1 MASNDDVV
9 EPSDGGASYPVGYA
23 RSPRHSQFKKGRS
36 GNNAGRPKGSLN
48 LATHIA
54 KEMNAKVTIQENGG
68 RKRISK
74 KHAVAKQL
82 VNKAASG
89 DPKAI
94 SLLLSGERQR
104 DEVVEAAGRDDQKLT
119 QTEDRRV
126 MESMLRRIRQSAA
139 DVDQSS
145 TEENPDQNAE
155 ANNPAKGTSKS

>member
-1 MASNDDVV
+1 MASNDDDV
-9 EPSDGGASYPVGYA
+9 EPMNSGASYSVGYA
-23 RSPRHSQFKKGRS
+23 KPPRHTQFKKGRS

-104 DEVVEAAGRDDQKLT
+104 DDVVAVAGRDDQEPT
-119 QTEDRRV
+119 QIEDRRV
-126 MESMLRRIRQSAA
+126 MESMVRRIRQSAPDIEQPSA
-139 DVDQSS
+139 EPHRDPD
-145 TEENPDQNAE
+145 TEATDISEGA
-155 ANNPAKGTSKS
+155 